1 MRMKFALSVQIAML
15 GYASI
20 AMAQTDS
27 LKLSDALQNT
37 LKYSPVLQQF
47 PYELRLNEANRLQ
60 AGLSPNPEIGVA
72 LENVAGT
79 GSSTGVSN
87 AELTLSLS
95 QLIEMGD
102 KRAYRLEKTDAQQQ
116 LSRDQ
121 FELSRLDTLAA
132 TTRSYIL
139 LVELQQR
146 ADLLKTQQQ
155 REQRL
160 LDIARQRAAA
170 STLTDADL
178 TRLELKL
185 SRTALEQKANAN
197 AQQLARAELA
207 ANWAKQPDFAR
218 VAGTLDALP
227 LLPGLAELQTSLQR
241 STQLKLFVSQQR
253 LLETELALAQAESV
267 VDWKVSGGVR
277 RIEALN
283 DNALVLGFSIPWQL
297 QDTGAAK
304 RLSAQTQLELNA
316 LQQQQSQTR
325 LNLLVERIYLELDQL
340 KEVSQVLK
348 QQIIPQTT
356 TLQQQAERAYQ
367 QGQAD
372 LFSLLTAE
380 QELRQAQADLVSA
393 QSRFHLQ
400 LLELERLTGQALTLS
415 GPVRLATGDN

>member
-1 MRMKFALSVQIAML
+1 MRMKFALSIPIAMF

-60 AGLSPNPEIGVA
+60 AGLSPNPEIGVS

-102 KRAYRLEKTDAQQQ
+102 KRAYRLEKADRQQQ
-116 LSRDQ
+116 ISQDQ
-121 FELSRLDTLAA
+121 FELSRLDTLSA
-132 TTRSYIL
+132 TTRSYIF

-146 ADLLKTQQQ
+146 GQLLAAQQQ

-160 LDIARQRAAA
+160 LDIALQRAAA
-170 STLTDADL
+170 STLTDADV

-185 SRTALEQKANAN
+185 SRTGLERQANAN
-197 AQQLARAELA
+197 AQQLARAELSA
-207 ANWAKQPDFAR
+207 HWAQQPQFQH

-227 LLPGLAELQTSLQR
+227 LLPTLAELQTSLQR
-241 STQLKLFVSQQR
+241 SVQLKLFVSQNR

-283 DNALVLGFSIPWQL
+283 DNALVLGVSLPWQL

-304 RLSAQTQLELNA
+304 RLNAQTQLELNT

-325 LNLLVERIYLELDQL
+325 LNLLVQRIYLELTQL
-340 KEVSQVLK
+340 REVSQVLR
-348 QQIIPQTT
+348 QQIIPKTT
-356 TLQQQAERAYQ
+356 ALQQQSERAYQ
-367 QGQAD
+367 QGQSD
-372 LFSLLTAE
+372 LFSLLAAE
-380 QELRQAQADLVSA
+380 QELRQAQTDLVSA

-415 GPVRLATGDN
+415 GPVRLAAVEN

>member
-1 MRMKFALSVQIAML
+1 MRKKFALSVQIAML

-20 AMAQTDS
+20 AIAQTDS

>member
-1 MRMKFALSVQIAML
+1 MRIKFALSVRIALL

-20 AMAQTDS
+20 AMAQPDS
-27 LKLSDALQNT
+27 LTLSEALQNT
-37 LKYSPVLQQF
+37 LKDSPLLQQF
-47 PYELRLNEANRLQ
+47 PYELRLHEANRLQ
-60 AGLSPNPEIGVA
+60 AGLSPNPEIGVS

-79 GSSTGVSN
+79 GSSTGISN

-102 KRAYRLEKTDAQQQ
+102 KRAYRLAQTDAQQQ

-132 TTRSYIL
+132 TTRSYIS

-146 ADLLKTQQQ
+146 AALLKAQQQ

-160 LDIARQRAAA
+160 LEIARQRAAA

-218 VAGTLDALP
+218 VAGTLDTLP

-267 VDWKVSGGVR
+267 VDWTVSGGVR

-283 DNALVLGFSIPWQL
+283 DNALVLGFAIPWQL

-316 LQQQQSQTR
+316 LQQQQSQIR

-340 KEVSQVLK
+340 KEVSLVLK

-372 LFSLLTAE
+372 LFSLLAAE
-380 QELRQAQADLVSA
+380 QELRQAQADLISV
-393 QSRFHLQ
+393 QSRFHWQ
-400 LLELERLTGQALTLS
+400 LLELERLTGEALTLA
-415 GPVRLATGDN
+415 GPVRLATGAN

>member
-1 MRMKFALSVQIAML
+1 MRKKFALSVQIAML

-20 AMAQTDS
+20 AIAQTDS

-60 AGLSPNPEIGVA
+60 AGLSPNPEIGVS

-155 REQRL
+155 REKRL

-207 ANWAKQPDFAR
+207 ANWAQQPDFVR
-218 VAGTLDALP
+218 VVGSLDVLP
-227 LLPGLAELQTSLQR
+227 LLPSLAELQTSLQR

-253 LLETELALAQAESV
+253 LLETELALAQSESV
-267 VDWKVSGGVR
+267 ADWRISGGVR

-283 DNALVLGFSIPWQL
+283 DNALVLGFSMPWQF
-297 QDTGAAK
+297 QDQGAGK
-304 RLSAQTQLELNA
+304 RLSAETQLELNA
-316 LQQQQSQTR
+316 LQQQQQQTR
-325 LNLLVERIYLELDQL
+325 LNLLVERIHLELEQL
-340 KEVSQVLK
+340 REVTQVFK

-356 TLQQQAERAYQ
+356 LLQQQAERAYQ

-372 LFSLLTAE
+372 LFSLLAAE